1 MPIIV
6 DYSTGRRT
14 IRVADV
20 LSRVSYLLNDESSVR
35 WTQAERI
42 DWGNE
47 AMAAI
52 INRRPDAFAVR
63 AVVPLI
69 GGSYQTIPETATLL
83 LDVVRNISADGA
95 TPGRSIRRS
104 DRQLLDDSDPD
115 WHSVAPKA
123 QVRQFTFDDRVPTVF
138 YVYPPVITG
147 TKVELMV
154 AQLPDPLVSTD
165 AEGSYE
171 LGPEYAEALV
181 NYICYRARSKDS
193 EEGSIPDASAFYA
206 AFTSALGEKGS
217 ASTATSPNQPT
228 SSV

>member
-14 IRVADV
+14 IEVADM
-20 LSRVSYLLNDESSVR
+20 LSRVSYLLNDEDMIR

-52 INRRPDAFAVR
+52 INRRPDAFAAR
-63 AVVPLI
+63 AIVPLI
-69 GGSYQTIPETATLL
+69 GGTYQTIPETSTML
-83 LDVVRNISADGA
+83 LDVVRNIGADGA
-95 TPGRSIRRS
+95 TPGRAIRRS

-115 WHSVAPKA
+115 WHTVTPRA

-138 YVYPPVITG
+138 YVYPPAITG
-147 TKVELMV
+147 TQVELIV
-154 AQLPDPLVSTD
+154 AQLPDPITSTD
-165 AEGSYE
+165 SEGDYE

-206 AFTSALGEKGS
+206 AFSAALGEKGS
-217 ASTATSPNQPT
+217 ASTATSPNQAT
-228 SSV
+228 NSV